1 MDSSSGP
8 SMWRRL
14 FAYLRPD
21 WHWAVFS
28 LALTLT
34 MTYISLLP
42 PTLLKRV
49 LDEAIPKK
57 SWQLLTHLSLAL
69 LAIYILSTLL
79 SVIRTFLMSWLGQKV
94 LARMRMDLYQHL
106 QRLSLTFYDTH
117 RTGQLMSRI
126 TGDVG
131 TMESFIVHSI
141 QQLIVDLLTLIVIG
155 YFLITA
161 NLKLALIGLAPAP
174 IMFLMSVKYKDFVL
188 PIYRR
193 LRYAWGDL
201 SSFLSDTLGGIRLV
215 KVFNQENYEVDRFW
229 KKNKRIFDTNMRHVF
244 VWSAFFP
251 GMGLLGSV
259 SLVAIWLIGGREVL
273 QGMLS
278 LGVLTMVTLY
288 LQRFYGPV
296 QNLAHFNDIVQSTK
310 ASAERVFE
318 ILDTQP
324 DVANAPDAVKDRE
337 TNGHLVLKNVW
348 FSYKDS
354 HQPVLKGINLEIKPA
369 EMLGIVGR
377 SGAGKSTLAS
387 LIPRFYDVTDG
398 SIELDGIDLRKWDL
412 ATLRSSI
419 GMVLQD
425 PYLFHAT
432 IKENL
437 TYGKPDAD
445 MISVMRAAKAAH
457 AHQFIMALPDAYDT
471 YVGERGI
478 RLSGGQRQ
486 RISIG
491 RAILKDPK
499 ILILDEATS
508 SVDSESEYAIQQAL
522 DRLLEGRTTI
532 AIAHR
537 LSTLR
542 RATRLIVVED
552 GEIIEEGT
560 HEELMARSG
569 VYRRFVE
576 IQTRMS
582 ETLSVTTD

>member
-1 MDSSSGP
+1 
-8 SMWRRL
+8 MWRRL
-14 FAYLRPD
+14 FSYLRPE
-21 WHWAVFS
+21 WHWAITS
-28 LALTLT
+28 MILTLA

-42 PTLLKRV
+42 PTLMQKV

-57 SWQLLTHLSLAL
+57 SVDLLVKLSMAL
-69 LAIYILSTLL
+69 LAIYLLSTLL
-79 SVIRTFLMSWLGQKV
+79 SVLRTYLMSWLGQKI
-94 LARMRMDLYQHL
+94 LARMRMDLYAHL
-106 QRLSLTFYDTH
+106 QRLSLSFYDSH

-131 TMESFIVHSI
+131 TMESFIVHSV
-141 QQLIVDLLTLIVIG
+141 QQLIVDLLTVGVIG
-155 YFLITA
+155 YFLFRTDVP
-161 NLKLALIGLAPAP
+161 LALIGLAPAP
-174 IMFLMSVKYKDFVL
+174 IMFLMSIKYKDLVL

-201 SSFLSDTLGGIRLV
+201 SSFLSDTLAGVRVV
-215 KVFNQENYEVDRFW
+215 KVFNQEGQEVDRFW

-244 VWSAFFP
+244 LWSAFFP
-251 GMGLLGSV
+251 GMGLLGSI
-259 SLVAIWLIGGREVL
+259 SLVAIWLIGGRQVME
-273 QGMLS
+273 GTLS
-278 LGVLTMVTLY
+278 LGVLTMITLY

-296 QNLAHFNDIVQSTK
+296 HNLAHFNDIVQSTK

-318 ILDTQP
+318 ILDTVP
-324 DVANAPDAVKDRE
+324 DVANSPDAVKPNKVR
-337 TNGHLVLKNVW
+337 GHLIFRNVK
-348 FSYKDS
+348 FAYQDS
-354 HQPVLKGINLEIKPA
+354 KEPVLKGINLEIRPG
-369 EMLGIVGR
+369 EMLGIVGH
-377 SGAGKSTLAS
+377 SGAGKSTLAA

-398 SIELDGIDLRKWDL
+398 IIELDRLDLRKWDL
-412 ATLRSSI
+412 ATLRSHI

-445 MISVMRAAKAAH
+445 MIQVMRAAKAAN
-457 AHQFIMALPDAYDT
+457 AHQFIMDLPDGYDT

-491 RAILKDPK
+491 RALLKDPK

-522 DRLLEGRTTI
+522 DRLLKGRTTI

-542 RATRLIVVED
+542 KADKLIVLESGQIV
-552 GEIIEEGT
+552 EEGT
-560 HEELMARSG
+560 HEELMAANG
-569 VYRRFVE
+569 TYRRLVE

-582 ETLSVTTD
+582 ESLSVLSEAR